1 MSVRHVIWDWNGTLF
16 DDAWLSV
23 HTVNVLLEEDGKPVL
38 SHDDYAQR
46 FGWPLEEYY
55 RDIGFEFDEDS
66 FAELCV
72 RWYEVYRSREH
83 ECVIRDGAHAVM
95 DEVARRGLA
104 QSVLSAYQ
112 HDPLQGLVVQ
122 FGLDHHL
129 DPVIGLREEDGLSK
143 VARGREWFQSTGL
156 GPHEALF
163 VGDTLHDVE
172 VAEEIG
178 VDCLLVASGHQ
189 HPERLRSAGVPVAE
203 DLAAVL
209 EFLAR

>member
-1 MSVRHVIWDWNGTLF
+1 VSVRHVIWDWNGTLF

-23 HTVNVLLEEDGKPVL
+23 HTVNVLLEEEGRPTL
-38 SHDDYAQR
+38 SLEEYSHR
-46 FGWPLEEYY
+46 FGWPLEDYY
-55 RDIGFEFDEDS
+55 QGLGFRTDQES

-72 RWYEVYRSREH
+72 RWYAVYRSREH
-83 ECVIRDGAHAVM
+83 ECEIRPEAKGIM
-95 DEVARRGLA
+95 EELGRRGLA

-112 HDPLQGLVVQ
+112 HDPLQELVVR
-122 FGLDHHL
+122 FGLADHL
-129 DPVIGLREEDGLSK
+129 DPVIGLRDGDGLSK
-143 VARGREWFQSTGL
+143 VARGREWFESTGL
-156 GPHEALF
+156 GPHEAVF

-178 VDCLLVASGHQ
+178 VEA
-189 HPERLRSAGVPVAE
+189 AGVPVAE